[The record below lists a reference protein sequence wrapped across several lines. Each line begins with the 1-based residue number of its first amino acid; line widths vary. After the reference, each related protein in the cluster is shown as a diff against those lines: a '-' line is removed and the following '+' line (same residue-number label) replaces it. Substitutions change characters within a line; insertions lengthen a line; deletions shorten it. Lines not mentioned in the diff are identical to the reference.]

1 MSKYAEDI
9 KEMLE
14 RMDNVEDMLV
24 AICDALEIELKFDDD
39 DEPEAEVEEKEVEE
53 MLETIIEEE
62 IKKPEEYK
70 NVNSGKSVI
79 INESEN
85 EVLVFDE
92 EERRLHTVDKT
103 TNTGKAKLLKL
114 LSKD

>member
-39 DEPEAEVEEKEVEE
+39 DEQEEVEEKEVEE

-92 EERRLHTVDKT
+92 DERRLHTVDKT

-114 LSKD
+114 LSNN